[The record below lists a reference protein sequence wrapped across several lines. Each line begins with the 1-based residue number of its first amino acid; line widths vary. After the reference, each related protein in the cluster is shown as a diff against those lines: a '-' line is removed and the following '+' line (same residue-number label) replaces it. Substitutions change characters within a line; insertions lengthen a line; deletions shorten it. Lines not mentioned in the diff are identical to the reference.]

1 MVLGIAG
8 NIAINPEFDLTSAIV
23 GGVFITFIPIGL
35 GIYCVKR
42 ARKSRRTLEPPPVPP
57 IDVTVP
63 EEIPPAIAFPEA
75 TLSVTQVEKI
85 CVLCGKQIAFH
96 EESYIL
102 NCQNVCKHCYET
114 EGSWLDVVLNEN
126 PNLTSEELWEK
137 KKEVGER
144 PFKTA
149 DEQGKRSARSKI
161 WALGQVVAGS
171 LILASEVWFWI
182 LLFSG
187 NFAVIG
193 GLSLQNLLPLVVETP
208 VAIFVAICMIVG
220 GASGLRSDNNQS
232 AKKEAVQ
239 E

>member
-1 MVLGIAG
+1 ML
-8 NIAINPEFDLTSAIV
+8 F
-23 GGVFITFIPIGL
+23 TFIPIGL
-35 GIYCVKR
+35 GIYCVR
-42 ARKSRRTLEPPPVPP
+42 RGRKSRRTLEPPPVPP

-63 EEIPPAIAFPEA
+63 EEIR
-75 TLSVTQVEKI
+75 SVTKDEKI

-114 EGSWLDVVLNEN
+114 EGSWLDVVLNKN
-126 PNLTSEELWEK
+126 PNLTGVELWDK
-137 KKEVGER
+137 KKEVEEQ

-161 WALGQVVAGS
+161 WALGQVVVGG
-171 LILASEVWFWI
+171 LILASEVRFWI

-208 VAIFVAICMIVG
+208 VAIGTAIVMIAVG
-220 GASGLRSDNNQS
+220 VDELRVRAAKGNQQT
-232 AKKEAVQ
+232 KKPKNGG
-239 E
+239 